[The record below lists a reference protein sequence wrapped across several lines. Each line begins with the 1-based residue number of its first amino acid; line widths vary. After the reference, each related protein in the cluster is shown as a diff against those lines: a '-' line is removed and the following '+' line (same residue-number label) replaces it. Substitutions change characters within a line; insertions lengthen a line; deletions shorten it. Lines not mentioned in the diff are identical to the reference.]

1 MAPINSSVRHTHQI
15 GDAGNSSSWTSSLT
29 CQKHNSGLVELR
41 TWASLGWA
49 ARWPLL
55 HQASLEALHQIRP
68 FSVLLDPVTVMPS
81 RRSRRTL
88 SLVAHRSPWQGLMVF
103 CALSTQEM

>member
-1 MAPINSSVRHTHQI
+1 MDQFSYLPETQFGFGGATNLGVP
-15 GDAGNSSSWTSSLT
+15 
-29 CQKHNSGLVELR
+29 
-41 TWASLGWA
+41 GWA

-68 FSVLLDPVTVMPS
+68 FSVLLDRVTVMPS

-88 SLVAHRSPWQGLMVF
+88 SLVRTLMHMARHYGSF
-103 CALSTQEM
+103 ALLSTQEM